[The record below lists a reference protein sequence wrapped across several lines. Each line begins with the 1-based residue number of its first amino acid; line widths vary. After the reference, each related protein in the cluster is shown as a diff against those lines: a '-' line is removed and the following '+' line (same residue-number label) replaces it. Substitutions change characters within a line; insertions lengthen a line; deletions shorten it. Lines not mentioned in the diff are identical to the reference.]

1 MLPDLQTSL
10 AAIAAQQAHKV
21 EPVQGAD
28 LGLHTNT
35 LEAGKVISSMLTLLP
50 TYTSSA
56 VVLSSDPSAACCCDK
71 VFSKLSASLLES
83 VSCRIT
89 TSESVSNAVGCIVRV
104 AATSTIL
111 QDMSFEARGIC

>member
-21 EPVQGAD
+21 EPVQGTD

-35 LEAGKVISSMLTLLP
+35 PVVMSSVLTLLP
-50 TYTSSA
+50 TYTSNAVALASDSSA
-56 VVLSSDPSAACCCDK
+56 DCCRDK
-71 VFSKLSASLLES
+71 VLNKLSASLLES

-89 TSESVSNAVGCIVRV
+89 TSE
-104 AATSTIL
+104 
-111 QDMSFEARGIC
+111 